1 MITKYFHLQDDRVE
15 RLRKMAV
22 NEVIS
27 SERSYLR
34 HLEIVQEYFASQLQE
49 LKILPH
55 KDFVAIF
62 GDIPCIL
69 QVNKELLHCLETAE
83 DKIGSVFLQLAPYL
97 KFYSTYASDF
107 EKAAQLVE
115 KWNTKSKAFKSFV
128 SSQESRPEVQ
138 LKLNSLLIT
147 PIQRVPR
154 YKMLLEDVIKKTP
167 DNHIDKV
174 SLKEALK
181 QIEDVA
187 KHIEERLKEHEMA
200 KIMLNIQK
208 SLAGNQPNI
217 ISPGRRLLKQGK
229 LMKVPRAGGTH
240 GQQRY
245 FVLFSDILMYC
256 KLKCGLPSNWTPPR
270 AGALECGC
278 VLPLKAVKAEMLVGK
293 GVFKLTCQKEELIL
307 YSVEGGSAQ
316 EWVDAIK
323 DAINQYKRNASTLRK
338 ESSKREPLKR
348 PDLMKMRRESLTQLM
363 RCRLVEGRNKLI
375 QQVTPN
381 SALKKKLTLN
391 SPSSLKVHN
400 SIDASPKLKP
410 GRKRKL
416 TDALN
421 KDLGTNTTSTP
432 SSKAT
437 IHQENMDICDTPRED
452 SAKRRKSGN
461 NSKTP
466 ARDDSL
472 KAPELTPQSQVQL
485 RAKSGRL
492 GPRAHF
498 KSLSLKSFASFKQ
511 VCLVFIGKIY
521 SEFQFP
527 IFYLLT

>member
-1 MITKYFHLQDDRVE
+1 
-15 RLRKMAV
+15 MAV
-22 NEVIS
+22 KEVVS

-55 KDFVAIF
+55 KDFVSIF

-115 KWNTKSKAFKSFV
+115 KWNTKSKAFKTFV
-128 SSQESRPEVQ
+128 ASQESRPEVQ

-167 DNHIDKV
+167 DNHVDKV

-187 KHIEERLKEHEMA
+187 QHIEERLKEHEMA
-200 KIMLNIQK
+200 KVMLNIQK

-217 ISPGRRLLKQGK
+217 IAPGRRLLKQGK

-256 KLKCGLPSNWTPPR
+256 KLKIGLPNNWSPPR

-278 VLPLKAVKAEMLVGK
+278 VLPLKAIKAEMLVGK

-323 DAINQYKRNASTLRK
+323 EAINKCKRNAATLRK

-381 SALKKKLTLN
+381 SALRKKLTLN
-391 SPSSLKVHN
+391 SPSILREQN
-400 SIDASPKLKP
+400 SIEASPKLKP

-416 TDALN
+416 TDA
-421 KDLGTNTTSTP
+421 TNNDTETNSTSTP
-432 SSKAT
+432 RSKT
-437 IHQENMDICDTPRED
+437 TNHQENMDICDTPSEAT
-452 SAKRRKSGN
+452 AKRRKSG
-461 NSKTP
+461 SKSETP
-466 ARDDSL
+466 ARTD

-498 KSLSLKSFASFKQ
+498 KNFSSLSLKSFASFKQ
-511 VCLVFIGKIY
+511 VPHPF
-521 SEFQFP
+521 
-527 IFYLLT
+527 